1 MTLMRDKSMR
11 NRYWSALIVACAS
24 FFLTACETAPKP
36 REPQVEAPPPPPPA
50 PEPVAPVDPRAEK
63 EAQLTEALNVYA
75 EGQFDEAIAKLTP
88 LADATELPL
97 TLQIKARK
105 FMAFS
110 HCAAGRPRP
119 CRQQFE
125 LALEQDPTFQ
135 LTEAEKG
142 HPVWGR
148 EFINARNAARSK
160 RNNRKTS

>member
-1 MTLMRDKSMR
+1 MR
-11 NRYWSALIVACAS
+11 NRFWSALIIGCACLA
-24 FFLTACETAPKP
+24 LTACETTPKAP
-36 REPQVEAPPPPPPA
+36 EPKVEAPPPAPPI
-50 PEPVAPVDPRAEK
+50 PEPVAPVDPRAQK
-63 EAQLTEALNVYA
+63 EALLTEALNVYA

-88 LADATELPL
+88 LADAPELPL
-97 TLQIKARK
+97 TSQIKARK

-148 EFINARNAARSK
+148 EFINARNAARNK
-160 RNNRKTS
+160 RGARKAS

>member
-1 MTLMRDKSMR
+1 MTLTRNKSMR

-24 FFLTACETAPKP
+24 LLLAACETAPKP
-36 REPQVEAPPPPPPA
+36 PEPQVEAPPPA
-50 PEPVAPVDPRAEK
+50 PEPVAPVDPRAQK
-63 EAQLTEALNVYA
+63 EAQLTEALNAYA
-75 EGQFDEAIAKLTP
+75 EGQFDEAIVKLTP
-88 LADATELPL
+88 LADAPELPL

-160 RNNRKTS
+160 RNTRKTS

>member
-1 MTLMRDKSMR
+1 MR
-11 NRYWSALIVACAS
+11 NRFWSALIIGCAS
-24 FFLTACETAPKP
+24 LFLTACETTPKAP
-36 REPQVEAPPPPPPA
+36 EPKVEAPPPAPPI
-50 PEPVAPVDPRAEK
+50 PEPVAPVDPRAQK
-63 EAQLTEALNVYA
+63 EALLTEALSVYA

-88 LADATELPL
+88 LADAPELPL
-97 TLQIKARK
+97 TSQIKARK

-148 EFINARNAARSK
+148 EFINARNAARNK
-160 RNNRKTS
+160 RGARKTP

>member
-1 MTLMRDKSMR
+1 MR
-11 NRYWSALIVACAS
+11 NRYWSALIIGCAGLL
-24 FFLTACETAPKP
+24 LTACETAPQAP
-36 REPQVEAPPPPPPA
+36 EPKSEARQPVPPI
-50 PEPVAPVDPRAEK
+50 PEPVAPVDPRAQK
-63 EAQLTEALNVYA
+63 EALLTEALSVYA
-75 EGQFDEAIAKLTP
+75 EGQFDEAITKLTP
-88 LADATELPL
+88 LADAAELPL
-97 TLQIKARK
+97 ASQIKARK

-148 EFINARNAARSK
+148 EFINARNAARNK
-160 RNNRKTS
+160 RGTRKSS